1 MAVPNLTP
9 NSPVAGSIAWS
20 AFSIQ
25 YGGVGYSVAAG
36 STPNKYVWWVY
47 NGGSPSLQA
56 GNTLPTNLTADDI
69 MLFVNKAGIPVNVQ
83 ASTVIDGSLVVDGSI
98 IGTAIAA
105 GTVHGDRIQGGTL
118 TIGHTAGLSTA
129 ISGAQSGAVTEMKNL
144 WGMPGNTTYIDG
156 RDIYTGTVAA
166 QSIAI
171 ADFNNYAY
179 DGMFTYPFGTV
190 WSGSGGSIT
199 TSTTEP
205 NYLEIPSVVG
215 TNQDHYAG
223 ANFPVLPGDSF
234 FVSYEVLAPATNT
247 AWNNVNLHIACR
259 NDAAIT
265 NQWPSIGK
273 PGSELQAAPDT
284 WQKVTG
290 VITIPSGAVEGRV
303 GLAVSTLTGSTGNKF
318 RFRNVMVMKRNSGE
332 LIVDGAIKT
341 AQLDANAITS
351 KHTITGPLF
360 QTTAT
365 ANRGIK
371 IVSSANGNFGSLVA
385 YDGSSVPTLTI
396 NGQDGSITMKG
407 ALESGSSVT
416 GATVQTTATASRGIK
431 LTSAGLIGYSDTG
444 EAKFTLTPTG
454 GLTLKGAG
462 IDGAITT
469 GGSIEGATITGG
481 VLQTVN
487 TAFRGIKIVNNK
499 LMAYPS
505 TATSDADANFVIDG
519 TTGSVSMKGT
529 LTGAS
534 VISGNT
540 TVTGRIETVAANGS
554 KAIMEA
560 GSLKMFSNVAGEV
573 STGGMTAGS
582 WTWNGV
588 NAAQTIVASPRIS
601 GSAASEL
608 KLWQGNNGKAGAQL
622 KATDSVKLTV
632 DDTYQVVH
640 AEAPKFHVSLAGATR
655 NTEIRLATNLLVFD
669 AGTVWLNAAP
679 KNLEKPVDSRQSFY
693 LQPAT
698 ASPPDGAWRRVFN
711 QTWIPIPQNASMA
724 HVAMTIPGNTDTA
737 AATDSY
743 FDLIYWNNWDGAGE
757 TSIGHGYAHN
767 GGATNVVNMGGS
779 LSGWVNV
786 PSRGSAG
793 QYMHIGVNHKATG
806 GGWVALRPCALNITF
821 FS

>member
-469 GGSIEGATITGG
+469 GGSIEGATITGWCVADSQYRIPRNQDRQQQTHG
-481 VLQTVN
+481 LPKYRNLGRRCELRYRRHHGVCVNEGHPDGCLSYLGQHDRYWSNRDGCGQWVKGDHGGWLTQDVLQC
-487 TAFRGIKIVNNK
+487 RGRGFDWWHDCWLVD
-499 LMAYPS
+499 LEWRQCR
-505 TATSDADANFVIDG
+505 SDDCRLPPNFG
-519 TTGSVSMKGT
+519 
-529 LTGAS
+529 
-534 VISGNT
+534 
-540 TVTGRIETVAANGS
+540 
-554 KAIMEA
+554 
-560 GSLKMFSNVAGEV
+560 
-573 STGGMTAGS
+573 
-582 WTWNGV
+582 
-588 NAAQTIVASPRIS
+588 
-601 GSAASEL
+601 
-608 KLWQGNNGKAGAQL
+608 
-622 KATDSVKLTV
+622 
-632 DDTYQVVH
+632 
-640 AEAPKFHVSLAGATR
+640 
-655 NTEIRLATNLLVFD
+655 
-669 AGTVWLNAAP
+669 
-679 KNLEKPVDSRQSFY
+679 
-693 LQPAT
+693 
-698 ASPPDGAWRRVFN
+698 
-711 QTWIPIPQNASMA
+711 
-724 HVAMTIPGNTDTA
+724 
-737 AATDSY
+737 
-743 FDLIYWNNWDGAGE
+743 
-757 TSIGHGYAHN
+757 
-767 GGATNVVNMGGS
+767 
-779 LSGWVNV
+779 
-786 PSRGSAG
+786 
-793 QYMHIGVNHKATG
+793 
-806 GGWVALRPCALNITF
+806 
-821 FS
+821 